1 MKLVNEYAVKNY
13 KIALFII
20 KILDGGCKKSK
31 IMDINNVCA
40 WQRLSIIRQR
50 TSIINITDINVCAL
64 QRLS

>member
-40 WQRLSIIRQR
+40 
-50 TSIINITDINVCAL
+50 
-64 QRLS
+64 